1 LFTPEK
7 DDHRISKVRHVRL
20 FVSTD
25 CELCDRASAFLEE
38 WSENHL
44 EVKTEIVSVL
54 SAPEEVV
61 RLQIFYTPALIVD
74 NKPVVKQDL
83 SVDEI
88 AKLLPG

>member
-1 LFTPEK
+1 MPGK
-7 DDHRISKVRHVRL
+7 DNHRISEGHHVRL
-20 FVSTD
+20 FVSSD
-25 CELCDRASAFLEE
+25 CELCDQASAFLEQ

-74 NKPVVKQDL
+74 GEVIVKQEL
-83 SVDEI
+83 SVEQI
-88 AKLLPG
+88 AELLPA